1 MLMISGKWYDLN
13 VTDSTVEDNNG
24 RGIAIENIRSQ
35 IHLQRTAV
43 SNNNHVA
50 GVHVLYGAGDVNITD
65 SRIAFNV
72 GDGVNISFT
81 GGNTN
86 VSSSSLSSNKGF
98 GLAVW

>member
-1 MLMISGKWYDLN
+1 MQSHIH
-13 VTDSTVEDNNG
+13 VQ
-24 RGIAIENIRSQ
+24 RS
-35 IHLQRTAV
+35 AV
-43 SNNNHVA
+43 SNNNHIA

-86 VSSSSLSSNKGF
+86 VTRSSLSSNKGY
-98 GLAVW
+98 GLALW